1 VTRRLS
7 SGSTLTATPIQ
18 PEELLW
24 AWLREGWAYR
34 QRQGWDPRRNG
45 VEKYKAQIELEM
57 RLIIEKEFTSY
68 FLMVSDILRWAKDR
82 GIAVGPGRGSSAA
95 SIVCWLLRI
104 TEPDPLDFPLTDFSR
119 FIDPTR
125 EDLPDIDVDFQ
136 SSRRHEVRQYV
147 ETRYGKAYV
156 GNIGT
161 FTKYK
166 GKNALKDVVT
176 VFRVD
181 RPAGPDGERAKQD
194 PAFRSDIERLKGMIV
209 ERSGGDSRADA
220 ALGDTIQMFE
230 GAQEIKAKYP
240 REIGIAE
247 ELEGNYRSMST
258 HSAGVVVATH
268 PIAEITAQYTRV
280 VKGREITAVAVDKYD
295 AEYLELMKMDLL
307 GLSTMEM
314 LAKALAF
321 AGMTLEDLYRLPLD
335 DPETIDAFH
344 RNDVIG
350 VFQFEGRATRL
361 VGRDLK
367 PDDFLELVDVN
378 ALSRP
383 GPLFSG
389 TTAEYIDVKHERREA
404 TKIHPVIDRIA
415 AGTKGQIIYQEQIL
429 HALSEFGGLPVRK
442 VHDIRRII
450 SKKLGEAAFNS
461 SFEAF
466 AEGAK
471 SLHGASRELA
481 NEVWSRV
488 VTSASYAFVYSHS
501 LSYTMIGYW
510 AMWMKVNHPT
520 AFYAAQLSEIKEE
533 KWPKLI
539 RDAEAH
545 GVQIDGVSLNRSGRG
560 WTPVPGEKLVVA
572 GFEQL
577 KGVGPALATKILAYR
592 EAKGDLG
599 FESFEELE
607 KVNGIGPAMMVKLR
621 PLITGDDPFGLMRV
635 QLALDSVR
643 MAIAEREIPLPVPN
657 ADSDKILDVP
667 ADRTVCYV
675 GMVKL
680 KEYKDVLED
689 ERSRTGDDMD
699 VIRARIK
706 RPELATSCVLHSYDD
721 GGEDVYVRITRYDF
735 PKYRTALE
743 NLREDTDVV
752 WVEARKSKG
761 GFGASIYVKRLVVID
776 PEDDDDESE
785 DEPA

>member
-1 VTRRLS
+1 MSRRLS
-7 SGSTLTATPIQ
+7 KPGLAAVGGTPIE
-18 PEELLW
+18 PVELLW
-24 AWLREGWAYR
+24 AWLRQGWKYR
-34 QRQGWDPRRNG
+34 VSQGWDPTRNG
-45 VEKYKAQIELEM
+45 VEKYKAQILLEM
-57 RLIIEKEFTSY
+57 ELIISKDFVSY

-125 EDLPDIDVDFQ
+125 EDLPDVDVDFQ
-136 SSRRHEVRQYV
+136 SSRRHEVRAYV
-147 ETRYGKAYV
+147 ETKYGKAYV

-166 GKNALKDVVT
+166 GKNALKDVQV
-176 VFRVD
+176 VHRSSH
-181 RPAGPDGERAKQD
+181 G
-194 PAFRSDIERLKGMIV
+194 PAFKSDIERLKGMIV

-220 ALGDTIQMFE
+220 ALGDTIAMFE
-230 GAQEIKAKYP
+230 GAQEIKEKYP
-240 REIGIAE
+240 KEIGIAE
-247 ELEGNYRSMST
+247 ELEGNYRQMGV

-268 PIAEITAQYTRV
+268 PIAEITAQYTRE
-280 VKGREITAVAVDKYD
+280 VKKRLITAVAVDKYD
-295 AEYLELMKMDLL
+295 AEYLGLMKMDLL
-307 GLSTMEM
+307 GLTTMEM
-314 LAKALAF
+314 LARALAF
-321 AGMTLEDLYRLPLD
+321 AGMTLEELYRLPLD
-335 DPETIDAFH
+335 DPATIEAFH
-344 RNDVIG
+344 NNDVIG
-350 VFQFEGRATRL
+350 IFQFEGRATRL

-389 TTAEYIDVKHERREA
+389 TTAEYIDVKHGRREP

-415 AGTKGQIIYQEQIL
+415 EGTKGQIIYQEQIL
-429 HALSEFGGLPVRK
+429 HALADFGGLPVKK

-466 AEGAK
+466 AEGAR
-471 SLHGASRELA
+471 SIHGASRELA
-481 NEVWSRV
+481 SEVWSRV

-501 LSYTMIGYW
+501 LAYTQIGYW
-510 AMWMKVNHPT
+510 CMWMKVHHPT
-520 AFYAAQLSEIKEE
+520 AFYAAQLAEIKEE

-545 GVQIDGVSLNRSGRG
+545 GVTIEGVDLNRSGRT
-560 WTPVPGEKLVVA
+560 WTPVPEERRVVA
-572 GFEQL
+572 GFLQL

-592 EAKGDLG
+592 DAKGDLG

-607 KVNGIGPAMMVKLR
+607 KVNGIGPAMIKKIR
-621 PLITGDDPFGLMRV
+621 PSVTGDDPFGLMRV

-643 MAIAEREIPLPVPN
+643 VAIGERSIPLPVPN
-657 ADSDKILDVP
+657 ADSDKILDVA
-667 ADRTVCYV
+667 ADRTVYYV

-680 KEYKDVLED
+680 KEYKDVIED
-689 ERSRTGDDMD
+689 ERSRTGDDLE

-721 GGEDVYVRITRYDF
+721 GGEDVYVRITRFNF
-735 PKYRTALE
+735 PKYRKALE
-743 NLREDTDVV
+743 ELREDIDVV

-761 GFGASIYVKRLVVID
+761 GFGASIYVKRLVIID
-776 PEDDDDESE
+776 PEDDDDENE
-785 DEPA
+785 EENTDPE

>member
-1 VTRRLS
+1 MVAKLSGTRPAI
-7 SGSTLTATPIQ
+7 GTPVE
-18 PEELLW
+18 PVDLLW

-34 QRQGWDPRRNG
+34 RRQGWDPAGNG
-45 VEKYKAQIELEM
+45 VENYKRQIQEEM
-57 RLIIEKEFTSY
+57 ALIVSKDFVSY

-147 ETRYGKAYV
+147 ESKYGKAYV

-166 GKNALKDVVT
+166 GKNSLKDVAG
-176 VFRVD
+176 VFRAQ
-181 RPAGPDGERAKQD
+181 RPADEKGHRAKQL
-194 PAFRSDIERLKGMIV
+194 PEFRLDIERLKGMIV

-220 ALGDTIQMFE
+220 ALGDTIDMFE
-230 GAQEIKAKYP
+230 GAQEIRAKYP
-240 REIGIAE
+240 AEIAIAIA
-247 ELEGNYRSMST
+247 LEGNYRQMGV
-258 HSAGVVVATH
+258 HSAGVVVATD
-268 PIAEITAQYTRV
+268 PIAEITSQYTRE
-280 VKGREITAVAVDKYD
+280 VKKRIITAVAVDKYD
-295 AEYLELMKMDLL
+295 AEYLGLMKMDLL
-307 GLSTMEM
+307 GLTTMEM

-321 AGMTLEDLYRLPLD
+321 AGMTLEELYRLPLD
-335 DPETIDAFH
+335 DPETINAFN

-361 VGRDLK
+361 VGRDLR

-389 TTAEYIDVKHERREA
+389 TTADYIKVKHGEMPPSQV
-404 TKIHPVIDRIA
+404 HPVIDRISA
-415 AGTKGQIIYQEQIL
+415 PTKGQIIYQEQIL
-429 HALSEFGGLPVRK
+429 HALRDFGGLPIAK

-461 SFEAF
+461 SFNAF
-466 AEGAK
+466 AEGAER
-471 SLHGASRELA
+471 LHGASRELA
-481 NEVWSRV
+481 SEVWSRV

-501 LSYTMIGYW
+501 LAYTQIGYW
-510 AMWMKVNHPT
+510 CMWMKVHHPT

-545 GVQIDGVSLNRSGRG
+545 GIQIDGVSLGASGRS
-560 WTPVPGEKLVVA
+560 WTPIPEENLVVA

-577 KGVGPALATKILAYR
+577 KGVGPALATKILAYQ
-592 EAKGDLG
+592 EEHG
-599 FESFEELE
+599 FSCFEDLE

-621 PLITGDDPFGLMRV
+621 PLITGDDPFGLLRV
-635 QLALDSVR
+635 QLSLDSVR
-643 MAIAEREIPLPVPN
+643 VAIAERDIPLPVPN
-657 ADSDKILDVP
+657 ADSDKILDVA
-667 ADRTVCYV
+667 ADRTVYYV

-706 RPELATSCVLHSYDD
+706 QPHLATSCVLHSYDD
-721 GGEDVYVRITRYDF
+721 GFEDVYVRITRYDF
-735 PKYRTALE
+735 PKFRKALE
-743 NLREDTDVV
+743 ELRENIDVI

-761 GFGASIYVKRLVVID
+761 GFGASIYVKRLIVID
-776 PEDDDDESE
+776 PEDDDDETE
-785 DEPA
+785 DES